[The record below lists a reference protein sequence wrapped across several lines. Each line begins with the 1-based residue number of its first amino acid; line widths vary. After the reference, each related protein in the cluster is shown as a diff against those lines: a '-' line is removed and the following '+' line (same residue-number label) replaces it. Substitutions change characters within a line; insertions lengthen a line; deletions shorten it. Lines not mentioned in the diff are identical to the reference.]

1 MSQMRPAVQIREL
14 LDGLEAE
21 TYAELERLPA
31 QHVPAGAVLF
41 RAGEAATGFVLVLE
55 GSISVSL
62 TGPNGREIEL
72 YAVDPGETCVQTT
85 LCLLGEQVY
94 SAEALARTVVR
105 FLVVPRGQ
113 FARLLEQSAGFRT
126 FVFRA
131 LGTRL
136 ADVTTVLEKVAF
148 VRIEARLAVELLR
161 RADAAGLVQ
170 ATHQDLASSIGSA
183 REVVSRRLEAL
194 ARQGLV
200 ELERGIVRVP
210 DRDRLQRFSE
220 AV

>member
-1 MSQMRPAVQIREL
+1 MSEARPGVQIREL
-14 LDGLEAE
+14 LDGLETE

-31 QHVPAGAVLF
+31 HQVPAGAVLF
-41 RAGEAATGFVLVLE
+41 RAGETATGFVLVLE

-72 YAVDPGETCVQTT
+72 YVVDPGQTCVQTT

-94 SAEALARTVVR
+94 SAEALARTAVR

-113 FARLLEQSAGFRT
+113 FARLLEQSTGFRT

-170 ATHQDLASSIGSA
+170 ATHHDLASSIGSA

-200 ELERGIVRVP
+200 ELERGVVRVP